1 MPKFRE
7 PTRGCHY
14 NRNRQRGTPG
24 KSSDPSPPVHA
35 CTFRVQPIW
44 YAEHPVNC
52 QSFEGLFPTA
62 RSSPLANCMPSVAV
76 LLPAAGASRR
86 FRDENYKKPFAPL
99 AGKAVWLHSA
109 EKFLGRD
116 DVKQLI
122 VVVAPEDREEFS
134 RRFGANIAILDVT
147 ICPGGAERADSIQN
161 ALALVRDDID
171 LVAVHD
177 AARPCLAEKW
187 IDAVFAAAQE
197 HGAALLAIPVAST
210 LKRVDGGRRVQTTV
224 DRQGLWAAQTP
235 QVFRRELLLKA
246 YAARG
251 SNLVTDDAALVETLG
266 EPVVVVEG
274 SPLNLKIT
282 TKSDLRLAEQV
293 LKVLPKPKGAAGNP
307 FADDDLW
314 R

>member
-1 MPKFRE
+1 MP
-7 PTRGCHY
+7 
-14 NRNRQRGTPG
+14 
-24 KSSDPSPPVHA
+24 A
-35 CTFRVQPIW
+35 I
-44 YAEHPVNC
+44 
-52 QSFEGLFPTA
+52 
-62 RSSPLANCMPSVAV
+62 AV

-86 FRDENYKKPFAPL
+86 FHDKNYKKPFAPL

-109 EKFLGRD
+109 EKFLAHK

-122 VVVAPEDREEFS
+122 VVVAPEDREEFD
-134 RRFGANIAILDVT
+134 RRFGANIAFLDVT
-147 ICPGGAERADSIQN
+147 ICPGGSERAESVQN

-187 IDAVFAAAQE
+187 IDEVFAAAE
-197 HGAALLAIPVAST
+197 KHGAAVLAVPVAST
-210 LKRVDGGRRVQTTV
+210 LKRVDRARHVQATV
-224 DRQGLWAAQTP
+224 DRNGLWAAQTP
-235 QVFRRELLLKA
+235 QVFSRALLVKA

-251 SNLVTDDAALVETLG
+251 DKGATDDAALVEALG
-266 EPVVVVEG
+266 ESVVVVEG

-282 TKSDLRLAEQV
+282 ARADLRLAEQI

-307 FADDDLW
+307 FADDDMW